1 LDILDLDINKLT
13 KLLQIQGPEYN
24 QVNFDALMAVLEAAK
39 GMQPDQMINLI
50 IKIAEFV
57 TETRFDFKKMMSI
70 TKETKLDK
78 GEYI

>member
-13 KLLQIQGPEYN
+13 RLLQIEGPQYN
-24 QVNFDALMAVLEAAK
+24 QVSFDALMAVLEAAK
-39 GMQPDQMINLI
+39 GMQPHHMINLI

-57 TETRFDFKKMMSI
+57 TDTRTGFKKMMTIS
-70 TKETKLDK
+70 KETKLEK

>member
-1 LDILDLDINKLT
+1 MDILDLDINKLT
-13 KLLQIQGPEYN
+13 KLLEIQGPEYN

>member
-1 LDILDLDINKLT
+1 MDILDLDINKLT

-70 TKETKLDK
+70 TKETKLEK

>member
-1 LDILDLDINKLT
+1 MDILDLDINKLT
-13 KLLQIQGPEYN
+13 KLLQIQGPVYN
-24 QVNFDALMAVLEAAK
+24 QVKFDALMAVLEAAK

-57 TETRFDFKKMMSI
+57 TETRFDLKKMMSI
-70 TKETKLDK
+70 TKETKLEK

>member
-1 LDILDLDINKLT
+1 MDILDLDINKLT

>member
-57 TETRFDFKKMMSI
+57 TETRFDFKKMMTI
-70 TKETKLDK
+70 TKDTKLDK

>member
-70 TKETKLDK
+70 TKETKLEK

>member
-1 LDILDLDINKLT
+1 
-13 KLLQIQGPEYN
+13 
-24 QVNFDALMAVLEAAK
+24 MAVLEAAK

-57 TETRFDFKKMMSI
+57 TETRFDLKKMMSI
-70 TKETKLDK
+70 TKETKLEK

>member
-1 LDILDLDINKLT
+1 MDILDLDINKLT

-57 TETRFDFKKMMSI
+57 TETRFDFKKMMTI
-70 TKETKLDK
+70 TKDTKLDK